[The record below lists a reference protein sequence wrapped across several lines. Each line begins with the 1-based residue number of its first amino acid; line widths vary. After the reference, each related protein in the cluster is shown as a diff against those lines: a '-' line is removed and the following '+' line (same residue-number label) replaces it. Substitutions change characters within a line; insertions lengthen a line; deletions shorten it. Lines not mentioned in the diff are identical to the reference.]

1 MSARVPGATEQHDDH
16 AAVLPASGRVAGGR
30 SSPRR
35 HHPLQGPSPC
45 LNDSCDCGCT
55 QAWSL
60 VLSTCHGT
68 GGVIRKAID
77 ETWGSES
84 ARNFS
89 QGSARSISRM
99 SFVVLDESKPGLDE

>member
-1 MSARVPGATEQHDDH
+1 MQRYCQQVDAWLEAD
-16 AAVLPASGRVAGGR
+16 PAHVVIT
-30 SSPRR
+30 
-35 HHPLQGPSPC
+35 HC
-45 LNDSCDCGCT
+45 K
-55 QAWSL
+55 AWSL